1 MDLNVFFNPK
11 SIAVIGA
18 SREPGKVGYNVL
30 RNLVEGGF
38 TGELYPINPNADE
51 ILGLKCY
58 GSIRAVPG
66 NVDLAVIT
74 VPAKIV
80 PSVVEDCGLKG
91 VRGIIVI
98 TAGFGETGIEGMK
111 LEREIA
117 DKCRKYGVR
126 MQGPNCLGIISVQ
139 SKVNA
144 TFAPLMP
151 PRGNIAFI
159 SQSGAIG
166 SAILNWAV
174 RNEIG
179 FTKFI
184 SLGNEADLT
193 AADFIE
199 ALGEDPETRVIALYI
214 EGVKNGERFIS
225 IARQV
230 VKRKP
235 IIAIKAGTTDAGVRA
250 VSSHTGSLAG
260 SDVAFSAAFKKAG
273 IIRVETLE
281 ELFNFVL
288 AFGSQPAPKGKRVL
302 IVTNGGGPGILAT
315 DACEKLGLELPLLE
329 PELLE
334 HLRGCMPPHASLNN
348 PIDLLGD
355 ADETRYKI
363 ALEAGVKSSNV
374 DGIIV
379 ILTPQAMTPCE
390 NVAAAVVDVRRK
402 MEKTLL
408 ASFMGLEESS
418 PAVKMLKRNMVPNYA
433 FPETAARVF
442 RAMYDYNL
450 ILNMPIEGAATSIEM
465 DEATIREVIDGA
477 IADGR
482 RVLTIDECIRIA
494 EAAGIAM
501 PRAAVARSREEAGTL
516 ADSIGYPVVM
526 KIISPDILHKTDI
539 GGVVLGV
546 KSREEAE
553 EKYETLIRRA
563 RIAMPKAKITGVLVQ
578 NMAPAGREVIVG
590 SVRDRQFGPLLMFGL
605 GGIYVNFLKDVSYR
619 LAPLSKREASEM
631 IEETKAYILLRG
643 VRGEPP
649 SDIPALIDVIL
660 KVSQLMVSFRSIAE
674 LEINP
679 LFVYESGE
687 GCLGIDIRATI
698 SIEK

>member
-30 RNLVEGGF
+30 RNLIEGGF
-38 TGELYPINPNADE
+38 PGELYPINPSAEE

-58 GSIRAVPG
+58 RNIRDVPA

-74 VPAKIV
+74 VPARIV
-80 PSVVEDCGLKG
+80 PPVVEDCGLKG
-91 VRGIIVI
+91 VKGIIVI
-98 TAGFGETGIEGMK
+98 TAGFGETGTEGMK
-111 LEREIA
+111 LEKEIVSL
-117 DKCRKYGVR
+117 CRKYGMR
-126 MQGPNCLGIISVQ
+126 MQGPNCLGLISVQ
-139 SKVNA
+139 GKVNA
-144 TFAPLMP
+144 TFAPIMP
-151 PRGNIAFI
+151 PQGNIAFI

-184 SLGNEADLT
+184 SLGNEADLA

-199 ALGEDPETRVIALYI
+199 ALGEDLKTKVIALYI
-214 EGVKNGERFIS
+214 EGVKSGERFIDV
-225 IARQV
+225 AKRV
-230 VKRKP
+230 AKRKP
-235 IIAIKAGTTDAGVRA
+235 IIAIKAGTTEAGVRA

-260 SDVAFSAAFKKAG
+260 SDVAYSAAFKKAG

-288 AFGSQPAPKGKRVL
+288 AFGSQPIPKGKRLL

-329 PELLE
+329 PELIE
-334 HLRGCMPPHASLNN
+334 HLRGHMPPHASLNN
-348 PIDLLGD
+348 PIDVLGD
-355 ADETRYKI
+355 ADENRYKI
-363 ALEAGVKSSNV
+363 AVETGIKSGNV
-374 DGIIV
+374 DGVIV

-390 NVAAAVVDVRRK
+390 NVAAALVEVRKK

-408 ASFMGLEESS
+408 ASFMGLEENS
-418 PAVKMLKRNMVPNYA
+418 PAIKMLKRNVIPNYA

-450 ILNMPIEGAATSIEM
+450 ILNTPIEEAAVKIEM
-465 DEATIREVIDGA
+465 DEATIRRMIDGA
-477 IADGR
+477 VADGR

-501 PRAAVARSREEAGTL
+501 PKAAVARSKDEAGAL

-546 KSREEAE
+546 KSRGEAE
-553 EKYETLIRRA
+553 EKYETLIRRVHA
-563 RIAMPKAKITGVLVQ
+563 AMPKAKITGVLVQ
-578 NMAPAGREVIVG
+578 NMAPAGKEVIVG

-605 GGIYVNFLKDVSYR
+605 GGIYVDFLKDVSYR

-649 SDIPALIDVIL
+649 SDIPAMIDVIL
-660 KVSQLMVSFRSIAE
+660 KISQLMVRFRSIAE

>member
-18 SREPGKVGYNVL
+18 SREPGKVGYTML
-30 RNLVEGGF
+30 RNLIEGGF
-38 TGELYPINPNADE
+38 PGELYPINPNAEE

-58 GSIRAVPG
+58 RNIRDVPA
-66 NVDLAVIT
+66 NVDVAVIT
-74 VPAKIV
+74 VPARIV
-80 PSVVEDCGLKG
+80 PSVIEDCGLKG
-91 VRGIIVI
+91 VKGIIVI
-98 TAGFGETGIEGMK
+98 TAGFGETGVEGMK
-111 LEREIA
+111 LERDIA
-117 DKCRKYGVR
+117 GKCRKYGMR

-139 SKVNA
+139 AKVNA

-151 PRGNIAFI
+151 PKGNIAFI

-199 ALGEDPETRVIALYI
+199 ALGRDPETKVIALYI
-214 EGVKNGERFIS
+214 EGVKNGERFIEA
-225 IARQV
+225 ARRV
-230 VKRKP
+230 ARHKP

-260 SDVAFSAAFKKAG
+260 SDVAVSAAFKKAG

-281 ELFNFVL
+281 DLFNFVL
-288 AFGSQPAPKGKRVL
+288 AFGSQPIPKGKRVL

-334 HLRGCMPPHASLNN
+334 YLRRQMPPHSSLNN
-348 PIDLLGD
+348 PVDVLGD
-355 ADETRYKI
+355 ADENRYRI
-363 ALEAGVKSSNV
+363 ALEAGVKSSNI
-374 DGIIV
+374 DGVIL

-390 NVAAAVVDVRRK
+390 KVAAAVVEVQKK

-418 PAVKMLKRNMVPNYA
+418 PAIKMLKRNMIPNYA
-433 FPETAARVF
+433 FPEIAARVF
-442 RAMYDYNL
+442 RAMYDYSL
-450 ILNMPIEGAATSIEM
+450 ILNMLIDEAATPIEM
-465 DEATIREVIDGA
+465 DEAAIRKIIDGA
-477 IADGR
+477 IAEGR

-494 EAAGIAM
+494 EATGISM
-501 PRAAVARSREEAGTL
+501 PKAAVARSKDEAGIL

-539 GGVVLGV
+539 GGVVLGIR
-546 KSREEAE
+546 SRGEAE

-563 RIAMPKAKITGVLVQ
+563 HIAMPRAKIKGVLVQ
-578 NMAPAGREVIVG
+578 SMAPAGKEVIVG

-605 GGIYVNFLKDVSYR
+605 GGIYVNFLKDVAYR
-619 LAPLSKREASEM
+619 LAPLSKREAAEM

-660 KVSQLMVSFRSIAE
+660 KISQLMVKFRSIAE

>member
-1 MDLNVFFNPK
+1 MNLNVFFNPK

-30 RNLVEGGF
+30 RNLIEGGF
-38 TGELYPINPNADE
+38 PGELYPINPSAEE

-58 GSIRAVPG
+58 RNIRDVPA

-91 VRGIIVI
+91 VKGIIII
-98 TAGFGETGIEGMK
+98 TAGFGETGVEGMK
-111 LEREIA
+111 LERDIA
-117 DKCRKYGVR
+117 NTCRKYGMR

-139 SKVNA
+139 ARVNA

-151 PRGNIAFI
+151 PQGNIAFI

-184 SLGNEADLT
+184 SLGNEADLA

-199 ALGEDPETRVIALYI
+199 ALGEDSETKVIALYI
-214 EGVKNGERFIS
+214 EGVKDGERFID
-225 IARQV
+225 IARRV
-230 VKRKP
+230 AKRKP
-235 IIAIKAGTTDAGVRA
+235 IIAIKAGTTEAGVRA

-260 SDVAFSAAFKKAG
+260 SDVAYSAAFKKAG

-288 AFGSQPAPKGKRVL
+288 AFGAQPIPKGKRVL

-329 PELLE
+329 PELIE
-334 HLRGCMPPHASLNN
+334 HLRERMPPHASLNN
-348 PIDLLGD
+348 PIDVLGD
-355 ADETRYKI
+355 ANENRYEI
-363 ALEAGVKSSNV
+363 AVEAGIKSSNV
-374 DGIIV
+374 DGVIV

-390 NVAAAVVDVRRK
+390 NVAAALVKVRGK
-402 MEKTLL
+402 MGKTLL
-408 ASFMGLEESS
+408 ASFMGLEENS
-418 PAVKMLKRNMVPNYA
+418 PAIKMLKRNAIPNYA

-450 ILNMPIEGAATSIEM
+450 ILNTPIEEAATKIEM
-465 DEATIREVIDGA
+465 DEATIRRMIDGA

-482 RVLTIDECIRIA
+482 RVLTVDECIRIA

-501 PRAAVARSREEAGTL
+501 PKAAVARSKDDAGAL

-553 EKYETLIRRA
+553 EKYETLIRRVHA
-563 RIAMPKAKITGVLVQ
+563 AMPKAKITGVLVQ
-578 NMAPAGREVIVG
+578 NMAPAGKEVIVG

-660 KVSQLMVSFRSIAE
+660 KISQLMVRFRSIVE

>member
-30 RNLVEGGF
+30 RNLIEGGF
-38 TGELYPINPNADE
+38 PGELYPINPSAEE

-58 GSIRAVPG
+58 RNIRDVPA

-74 VPAKIV
+74 VPARIV
-80 PSVVEDCGLKG
+80 PPVVEDCGLKG
-91 VRGIIVI
+91 VKGIIVI
-98 TAGFGETGIEGMK
+98 TAGFGETGTEGMK
-111 LEREIA
+111 LEKEIVSL
-117 DKCRKYGVR
+117 CRKYGMR
-126 MQGPNCLGIISVQ
+126 MQGPNCLGLISVQ
-139 SKVNA
+139 GKVNA
-144 TFAPLMP
+144 TFAPIMP
-151 PRGNIAFI
+151 PQGNIAFI

-184 SLGNEADLT
+184 SLGNEADLA

-199 ALGEDPETRVIALYI
+199 ALGEDLKTKVIALYI
-214 EGVKNGERFIS
+214 EGVKSGERFIDV
-225 IARQV
+225 AKRV
-230 VKRKP
+230 AKRKP
-235 IIAIKAGTTDAGVRA
+235 IIAIKAGTTEAGVRA

-260 SDVAFSAAFKKAG
+260 SDVAYSAAFKKAG

-288 AFGSQPAPKGKRVL
+288 AFGSQPIPKGKRVL

-329 PELLE
+329 PELIE
-334 HLRGCMPPHASLNN
+334 HLRGHMPPHASLNN
-348 PIDLLGD
+348 PIDVLGD
-355 ADETRYKI
+355 ADENRYKI
-363 ALEAGVKSSNV
+363 AVETGIKSSNV
-374 DGIIV
+374 DGVIV

-390 NVAAAVVDVRRK
+390 NVAAALVDVRKK

-408 ASFMGLEESS
+408 ASFMGLEENS
-418 PAVKMLKRNMVPNYA
+418 PAIKMLKRNVIPNYA

-450 ILNMPIEGAATSIEM
+450 ILNTPIEEAAAKIEM
-465 DEATIREVIDGA
+465 DEAAIRRIIDGA
-477 IADGR
+477 VADGR

-501 PRAAVARSREEAGTL
+501 PKAAVARSKDEAGAL

-546 KSREEAE
+546 KSRGEAE
-553 EKYETLIRRA
+553 EKYETLIRRVHA
-563 RIAMPKAKITGVLVQ
+563 AMPKAKITGVLVQ
-578 NMAPAGREVIVG
+578 NMAPAGKEVIVG

-649 SDIPALIDVIL
+649 SDIPAMIDVIL
-660 KVSQLMVSFRSIAE
+660 KISQLMVRFRSIA
-674 LEINP
+674 
-679 LFVYESGE
+679 
-687 GCLGIDIRATI
+687 
-698 SIEK
+698 